1 MKFQV
6 TRSISSVGQ
15 VLAQYRILYLPPGNS
30 NPSQGQ
36 AGVVAAE
43 TGSVQLLNG
52 QTSANVTVVLYSNAF
67 LEENAL
73 IYVEVN
79 DTELN
84 GGGNQI

>member
-6 TRSISSVGQ
+6 TRSISNVGQ
-15 VLAQYRILYLPPGNS
+15 VLAQYRILYLSPGNS

-36 AGVVAAE
+36 SGVVAPATE
-43 TGSVQLLNG
+43 STQLLNG
-52 QTSANVTVVLYSNAF
+52 QTAANVTVVLYSNAF

-79 DTELN
+79 NTELS
-84 GGGNQI
+84 GGGK